1 MMVSPLM
8 VRVWRNNLARLL
20 DIEQQM
26 QKARVSKQNVSD
38 EELII
43 LEIQI
48 NELKQRIEDAEKEN
62 QE

>member
-1 MMVSPLM
+1 MKISPLM
-8 VRVWRNNLARLL
+8 VRVWRNNLTRLL

-26 QKARVSKQNVSD
+26 QKARVSKQNVRD

>member
-1 MMVSPLM
+1 MKISPLM

-26 QKARVSKQNVSD
+26 QKARVSKQNVRD

>member
-1 MMVSPLM
+1 MVSPLM

-26 QKARVSKQNVSD
+26 QKARVSKQNVRD

>member
-1 MMVSPLM
+1 M
-8 VRVWRNNLARLL
+8 VRVWRNNLTRLL

-26 QKARVSKQNVSD
+26 QKARVSKQNVRD

-62 QE
+62 QK

>member
-1 MMVSPLM
+1 M

-26 QKARVSKQNVSD
+26 QKARVLKQNVSD

>member
-1 MMVSPLM
+1 M
-8 VRVWRNNLARLL
+8 VRVWRNNLTRLL

-26 QKARVSKQNVSD
+26 QKARVSKQNVRD

>member
-1 MMVSPLM
+1 MKVSPLM

-26 QKARVSKQNVSD
+26 QKARVSKQNVRD

-48 NELKQRIEDAEKEN
+48 NELKQRIEDAEKES

>member
-1 MMVSPLM
+1 M
-8 VRVWRNNLARLL
+8 VRVWRNNLTRLL

-26 QKARVSKQNVSD
+26 QKARLLKQNVSD

>member
-26 QKARVSKQNVSD
+26 QKARVSKQNVRD

>member
-1 MMVSPLM
+1 M
-8 VRVWRNNLARLL
+8 VRVWRNNLTRLL